1 MPKKNQNMVK
11 YKEQVSV
18 WKRGFAF
25 IIDIIIIQFLI
36 NLSFN
41 KILEDSF
48 GSDKSLIELFN
59 TGIENYSTLQPKLL
73 LISIVTAIA
82 ALIYFTLMEF
92 KLRQTLGKMLF
103 KIKVVQYTKKLDFL
117 QVLLRNIPKALF
129 FVNYT
134 IWVFLIDI
142 LYYSFTRKR
151 LFDKI
156 AKTDVEKT

>member
-82 ALIYFTLMEF
+82 ALIYFTLIEF

-103 KIKVVQYTKKLDFL
+103 KIKVVQYTKKLEFW
-117 QVLLRNIPKALF
+117 QVLIRNIPKSLF

-134 IWVFLIDI
+134 IWIFLIDI
-142 LYYSFTRKR
+142 LYYSFTKKR